1 MVINTKRFDED
12 YLKAIMTEKSQ
23 PKWYIESIL
32 IGYHYSEDFLR
43 EVWDYIWLSTAV
55 QRNYHLSKDFL
66 REKHKDLHWTDIIFY
81 NETYSKKE
89 KEQLIKEFNLVTDN
103 DGDFWFEA
111 PYKV

>member
-12 YLKAIMTEKSQ
+12 YLKVIISEKSQ

-32 IGYHYSEDFLR
+32 IEYQYSEDFLR
-43 EVWDYIWLSTAV
+43 EVWKYIWLSTAV

-66 REKHKDLHWTDIIFY
+66 REKHKDLQWTNIIFY
-81 NETYSKKE
+81 NETYSIEE
-89 KEQLIKEFNLVTDN
+89 KEQLIKEFNLTSDE
-103 DGDFWFEA
+103 DKDFWFEA